1 MKKVII
7 MFALIFASVL
17 TYACADGT
25 TQKGQAEGKEVPT
38 EGSVIVMNKDMFIKN
53 IFDYEKSKE
62 WKYKGDKPAIIDL
75 YADWC
80 GPCRMT
86 APIMKDLAKEYAGK
100 IVIYKV
106 NVDKEKELAALFNAT
121 SIPLFVFIPM
131 NGEPQLFRGA
141 ADKATYKKAIDEF
154 LLKSE

>member
-1 MKKVII
+1 MKKII
-7 MFALIFASVL
+7 ITFALILASVL
-17 TYACADGT
+17 TYACTGGT
-25 TQKGQAEGKEVPT
+25 QQKGQTEGKEAPA

-53 IFDYEKSKE
+53 VFDYEKSKE

-86 APIMKDLAKEYAGK
+86 APIMKELAKEYAGK

-121 SIPLFVFIPM
+121 SIPLLVFIPM